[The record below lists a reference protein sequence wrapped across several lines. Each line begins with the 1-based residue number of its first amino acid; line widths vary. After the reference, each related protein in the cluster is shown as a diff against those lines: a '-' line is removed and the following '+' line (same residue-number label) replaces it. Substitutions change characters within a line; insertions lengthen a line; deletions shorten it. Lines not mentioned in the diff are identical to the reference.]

1 MKGDE
6 IVLLVVILMLIAFV
20 SATVLTLLNGRQ
32 RLAEMKAKA
41 ALDAAA
47 GADTERQNEVLR
59 HEVGRLQ
66 QRIATLETIVTDPAE
81 RTAREIE
88 QLR

>member
-6 IVLLVVILMLIAFV
+6 IVLMVVILVLIASV
-20 SATVLTLLNGRQ
+20 AATVLTVLNNRH
-32 RLAEMKAKA
+32 RLDEMKAKA
-41 ALDAAA
+41 AL
-47 GADTERQNEVLR
+47 GAEAEQENELLR
-59 HEVGRLQ
+59 DEVKRLH
-66 QRIATLETIVTDPAE
+66 QRLATIETIVTDPAE